1 MTLRFSKG
9 ATYFILYDYWLKIN
23 IQVRLDRRI
32 LPSGPGSDRK
42 NKGVGLGMT
51 WRLKVQRAAFA
62 FMVLGL
68 LALASGANWVDALSS
83 LDW

>member
-1 MTLRFSKG
+1 M
-9 ATYFILYDYWLKIN
+9 N
-23 IQVRLDRRI
+23 MQVRLDRRI

-51 WRLKVQRAAFA
+51 WGIKVQRVAFA
-62 FMVLGL
+62 LMVLGL
-68 LALASGANWVDALSS
+68 LALSSGASWIEAVAS

>member
-1 MTLRFSKG
+1 M
-9 ATYFILYDYWLKIN
+9 ILYDYWLKTN
-23 IQVRLDRRI
+23 ILVRLDRRI

-51 WRLKVQRAAFA
+51 WGKVQRVAFA
-62 FMVLGL
+62 LMVLGL
-68 LALASGANWVDALSS
+68 LALASGANWVEAMAA

>member
-1 MTLRFSKG
+1 MPLRFSKES
-9 ATYFILYDYWLKIN
+9 TYITLYDYWLN
-23 IQVRLDRRI
+23 MNMQVRLDRRI

-51 WRLKVQRAAFA
+51 WGVKFQRVAFSL
-62 FMVLGL
+62 MVLGL
-68 LALASGANWVDALSS
+68 LALASGANWLDAACW

>member
-1 MTLRFSKG
+1 MNMQ
-9 ATYFILYDYWLKIN
+9 I
-23 IQVRLDRRI
+23 RLDRRI

-51 WRLKVQRAAFA
+51 WGIKVQRVAFA
-62 FMVLGL
+62 LMVLGL
-68 LALASGANWVDALSS
+68 LALASGASWIEAMAS

>member
-1 MTLRFSKG
+1 MLLRFSKEP
-9 ATYFILYDYWLKIN
+9 AYFILYDYWLN
-23 IQVRLDRRI
+23 MNMQVRLRGRI

-51 WRLKVQRAAFA
+51 WGKVRRVAFA
-62 FMVLGL
+62 LMVLGL
-68 LALASGANWVDALSS
+68 LALASGANWVEAMAA